1 MNKVN
6 VPTKFSV
13 EYLLTAANVMS
24 IILILLV
31 GVIFFLEINKP
42 MQTYFV
48 EDLNGNTA
56 KMLNLKEPNVSTD
69 ALFRWVSL
77 AITNA
82 YTINFVD
89 YQQTLDALK
98 PYFTKSGYQNF
109 LEASDNRLQDI
120 IKQKLI
126 STAVVSGTPVLLEE
140 GTVHGFY
147 SWRMQLPIML
157 SYQGASEK
165 STKQNL
171 AVNVLVMRVPTKEA
185 NTGIGIAQIQDTVT
199 YNN

>member
-31 GVIFFLEINKP
+31 GVIFLEINKP